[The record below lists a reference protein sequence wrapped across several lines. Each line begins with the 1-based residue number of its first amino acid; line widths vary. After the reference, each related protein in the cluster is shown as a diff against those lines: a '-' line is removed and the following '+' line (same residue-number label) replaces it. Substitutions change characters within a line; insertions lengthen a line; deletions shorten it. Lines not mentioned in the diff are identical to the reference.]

1 MEYTSTEIYSDGFG
15 AQYQRIISYYIFS
28 KFNNLIFH
36 YRPFSLME
44 HNYNNDPNLIK
55 LVSKHINNYVN
66 KLNNETEDEE
76 DEEDED
82 DKEEDNKEAKILL
95 EQKIQLKVD
104 KFMKHSNDLSKIYL
118 YQKDTK
124 YIIEMNNYMNSLLL
138 Y

>member
-1 MEYTSTEIYSDGFG
+1 METFELDEQLNTIKAFHTFLTEIIDKG
-15 AQYQRIISYYIFS
+15 
-28 KFNNLIFH
+28 
-36 YRPFSLME
+36 
-44 HNYNNDPNLIK
+44 YNNDPNLIK

-76 DEEDED
+76 DEEEED